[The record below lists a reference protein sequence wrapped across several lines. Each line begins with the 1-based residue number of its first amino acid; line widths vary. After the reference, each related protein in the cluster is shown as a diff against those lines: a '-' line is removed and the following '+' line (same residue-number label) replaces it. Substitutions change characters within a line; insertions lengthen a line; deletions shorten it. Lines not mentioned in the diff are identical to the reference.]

1 MISIVLADDH
11 KLFREGLR
19 RILEDEK
26 DFRILGEGANGA
38 EALELVRRY
47 HPDILLFDIRMP
59 EMDGIQLIKKMRE
72 LGLKTASIAVTA
84 YDHENYLSGL
94 SSEGVRGVVLK
105 SSGSTELIAAIRTVC
120 GGEAYADPCIAG
132 KMMSHFSQH
141 RHADNLIEA
150 LSPQEKL
157 ILYWVSQGYS
167 NQEVAKQTV
176 LSEKTVK
183 NHVSHMLKKL
193 ELRDR
198 TQAAVMAWRTGFAQ
212 IRAEALKSGVV

>member
-1 MISIVLADDH
+1 MITIVIADDH

-19 RILEDEK
+19 KILESEED
-26 DFRILGEGANGA
+26 ICVLGEGGNGA

-59 EMDGIQLIKKMRE
+59 EMDGMQLIKRLRE
-72 LGLKTASIAVTA
+72 LDLKVASIAVSA
-84 YDHENYLSGL
+84 YDDENYLTGL
-94 SSEGVRGVVLK
+94 SSEGVCGFVLK
-105 SSGSTELIAAIRTVC
+105 SSGKSELLAAIRAVHA
-120 GGEAYADPCIAG
+120 GDSYADPRVAG
-132 KMMSHFSQH
+132 KIMAHFSKH
-141 RHADNLIEA
+141 KRADSLIEK
-150 LSPQEKL
+150 LSPQEKV

-198 TQAAVMAWRTGFAQ
+198 TQAAVLAWRMGFAQ
-212 IRAEALKSGVV
+212 MKAEALKSETA